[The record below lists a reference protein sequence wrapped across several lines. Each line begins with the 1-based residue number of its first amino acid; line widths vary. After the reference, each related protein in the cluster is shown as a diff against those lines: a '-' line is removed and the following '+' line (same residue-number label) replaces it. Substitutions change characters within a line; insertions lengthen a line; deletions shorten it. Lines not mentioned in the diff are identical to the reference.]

1 MNLDNLFISKLLETK
16 DLAMVRENR
25 IDEKFLYGESKSAYR
40 FICDSVL
47 KTGEVPTER
56 AFKSKFPKY
65 ELEKF
70 EGKVGTEEGLKY
82 WLEELRNRK
91 RQDSMADSIEKCS
104 DLILEGNVEEALSQ
118 ISKDITWIKTEVE
131 YTENVG
137 LSDNIEARKKRY
149 LEGKENKGVVGIPTG
164 FPLLDYLLKGFEK
177 ESLVTIIGR
186 TGVGKKIADYT
197 PIPMY
202 KGGFKK
208 NGDLEIG
215 DIILDRFGNPC
226 TVQETFKGKAQ
237 IWRITFNDDT
247 VIDCCKDHLWI
258 FNNSK
263 SYMRGGE
270 WKVDTIENIV
280 NKYKISLNSNALNI
294 YIPAPKPVNY
304 EPLKKQLTIDPYIL
318 GLMLGDGSFDTR
330 GKFTFTNTEK
340 DLLSKVSEY
349 FGDSHYYRI
358 TLSLKGGLDNPKIK
372 WFRDTY
378 GYITGDK
385 KFIPEE
391 YLYASI
397 EERKQLIRGL
407 VDTDGSVDEKGHTY
421 FSSRNMTLAKQFRQ
435 LVLSVGYRCTLKEY
449 KRESGID
456 IVCRV
461 RSDNDDLFRSEKH
474 KEKFSK
480 RLIPK
485 KSHNYDV
492 LKIKSVEVLK
502 DTVDMTCLTVDS
514 PDHSY
519 LCGDFVVTHNTWAEV
534 LFGANAVVEGYKV
547 LHFVTEMGVEA
558 MRDRYEM
565 AIYAMTVG
573 AMDYS
578 KFKSRTLDEK
588 AEARYFKFL
597 DEDLQDYDNFQLI
610 TGESPMQVA
619 GEIEKY
625 KPDIVFIDG
634 VYLMNDDRKSNTD
647 TEKVYHI
654 TADLKRIAKNYK
666 IPIVINSQADKSTS
680 TKTGPELENIS
691 YAQSIGRD
699 SDIVMAVYRTE
710 MMYTDKEMGL
720 KVLKNREGTT
730 GKLLISW
737 DFSDMQFKQI
747 YFEKDSGEV
756 VEDGNEEAIQ
766 EVNESEGLVEIE

>member
-25 IDEKFLYGESKSAYR
+25 IDEKFLYGETKSAYR
-40 FICDSVL
+40 FICESML
-47 KTGEVPTER
+47 KIGEVPTER
-56 AFKSKFPKY
+56 AFKSKFPNY

-104 DLILEGNVEEALSQ
+104 DLISEGNVEEALSQ

-137 LSDNIEARKKRY
+137 LADNIEARKKRY
-149 LEGKENKGVVGIPTG
+149 LEGKMNKGVVGIPTG

-177 ESLVTIIGR
+177 ESLVTIIGK
-186 TGVGKKIADYT
+186 TGVGKRLADYT
-197 PIPMY
+197 PIPLY
-202 KGGFKK
+202 NGGFKK
-208 NGDLEIG
+208 NGELEVG
-215 DIILDRFGNPC
+215 DIVIDRFGNPC
-226 TVQETFKGKAQ
+226 TVLETFKAKEQ
-237 IWRITFNDDT
+237 VWRIYFSDENKCIDLSKS
-247 VIDCCKDHLWI
+247 IDCCKDHLWFFTDNLEDVYNDI
-258 FNNSK
+258 
-263 SYMRGGE
+263 
-270 WKVDTIENIV
+270 WKVATTKTIKNL
-280 NKYKISLNSNALNI
+280 KKAGKTI
-294 YIPAPKPVNY
+294 YIPRPKH
-304 EPLKKQLTIDPYIL
+304 LID
-318 GLMLGDGSFDTR
+318 DGISYMY
-330 GKFTFTNTEK
+330 
-340 DLLSKVSEY
+340 L
-349 FGDSHYYRI
+349 
-358 TLSLKGGLDNPKIK
+358 
-372 WFRDTY
+372 
-378 GYITGDK
+378 
-385 KFIPEE
+385 EE
-391 YLYASI
+391 
-397 EERKQLIRGL
+397 IR
-407 VDTDGSVDEKGHTY
+407 
-421 FSSRNMTLAKQFRQ
+421 
-435 LVLSVGYRCTLKEY
+435 
-449 KRESGID
+449 
-456 IVCRV
+456 
-461 RSDNDDLFRSEKH
+461 
-474 KEKFSK
+474 
-480 RLIPK
+480 
-485 KSHNYDV
+485 V
-492 LKIKSVEVLK
+492 LK
-502 DTVDMTCLTVDS
+502 TYTDMTCISVDS

-610 TGESPMQVA
+610 TGESPMQIA

-699 SDIVMAVYRTE
+699 SDVVMAVYRTE

>member
-25 IDEKFLYGESKSAYR
+25 IDEKFLYGETKSAYR
-40 FICDSVL
+40 FICESML

-56 AFKSKFPKY
+56 AFKSKFPNY

-104 DLILEGNVEEALSQ
+104 DLISEGNVEEALSQ

-131 YTENVG
+131 FTENVG
-137 LSDNIEARKKRY
+137 LADNIEARKKRY
-149 LEGKENKGVVGIPTG
+149 LEGKMNKGVVGIPTG

-177 ESLVTIIGR
+177 ESLVTIIGK
-186 TGVGKKIADYT
+186 TGVGKRLADYT
-197 PIPMY
+197 PIPLY
-202 KGGFKK
+202 NGGFKK
-208 NGDLEIG
+208 NGELEVG
-215 DIILDRFGNPC
+215 DIVIDRFGNPC
-226 TVQETFKGKAQ
+226 TVLETFKAKEQ
-237 IWRITFNDDT
+237 VWRIYFSDENKCIDLSKS
-247 VIDCCKDHLWI
+247 IDCCKDHLWFFTDNLEDVYNDI
-258 FNNSK
+258 
-263 SYMRGGE
+263 
-270 WKVDTIENIV
+270 WKVATTKTIKNL
-280 NKYKISLNSNALNI
+280 KKAGKTI
-294 YIPAPKPVNY
+294 YIPRPKH
-304 EPLKKQLTIDPYIL
+304 LIDDEIPYMYL
-318 GLMLGDGSFDTR
+318 
-330 GKFTFTNTEK
+330 
-340 DLLSKVSEY
+340 
-349 FGDSHYYRI
+349 
-358 TLSLKGGLDNPKIK
+358 
-372 WFRDTY
+372 
-378 GYITGDK
+378 
-385 KFIPEE
+385 EE
-391 YLYASI
+391 
-397 EERKQLIRGL
+397 IR
-407 VDTDGSVDEKGHTY
+407 
-421 FSSRNMTLAKQFRQ
+421 
-435 LVLSVGYRCTLKEY
+435 
-449 KRESGID
+449 
-456 IVCRV
+456 
-461 RSDNDDLFRSEKH
+461 
-474 KEKFSK
+474 
-480 RLIPK
+480 
-485 KSHNYDV
+485 V
-492 LKIKSVEVLK
+492 LK
-502 DTVDMTCLTVDS
+502 TYTDMTCISVDS

-519 LCGDFVVTHNTWAEV
+519 LCGKDFIVTHNTWAEV
-534 LFGANAVVEGYKV
+534 LFGANAVIDGYKV

-565 AIYAMTVG
+565 AIYALTVG

-597 DEDLQDYDNFQLI
+597 EEDLQDYGNFQLI
-610 TGESPMQVA
+610 TGESPMQIA

-699 SDIVMAVYRTE
+699 SDVVMAVYRTE

>member
-25 IDEKFLYGESKSAYR
+25 IDEKFLYGETKSAYR
-40 FICDSVL
+40 FICESML

-56 AFKSKFPKY
+56 AFKSKFPNY
-65 ELEKF
+65 ELEKI

-104 DLILEGNVEEALSQ
+104 DLISEGNVEEALSQ

-131 YTENVG
+131 FTENVG
-137 LSDNIEARKKRY
+137 LADNIEARKKRY

-186 TGVGKKIADYT
+186 TGVGKRLADYT

-202 KGGFKK
+202 NGGFKK
-208 NGDLEIG
+208 NGELEVG
-215 DIILDRFGNPC
+215 DIVIDRFGNPC
-226 TVQETFKGKAQ
+226 TVLETFKSKEQ
-237 IWRITFNDDT
+237 VWRIYFSDENECIDLSKS
-247 VIDCCKDHLWI
+247 IDCCKDHLWFFADNLEDVYNDI
-258 FNNSK
+258 
-263 SYMRGGE
+263 
-270 WKVDTIENIV
+270 WKVATTKTIKNL
-280 NKYKISLNSNALNI
+280 KKAGKTI
-294 YIPAPKPVNY
+294 YIPRPKH
-304 EPLKKQLTIDPYIL
+304 LIDDEIPYMYL
-318 GLMLGDGSFDTR
+318 
-330 GKFTFTNTEK
+330 
-340 DLLSKVSEY
+340 
-349 FGDSHYYRI
+349 
-358 TLSLKGGLDNPKIK
+358 
-372 WFRDTY
+372 
-378 GYITGDK
+378 
-385 KFIPEE
+385 EE
-391 YLYASI
+391 
-397 EERKQLIRGL
+397 IR
-407 VDTDGSVDEKGHTY
+407 
-421 FSSRNMTLAKQFRQ
+421 
-435 LVLSVGYRCTLKEY
+435 
-449 KRESGID
+449 
-456 IVCRV
+456 
-461 RSDNDDLFRSEKH
+461 
-474 KEKFSK
+474 
-480 RLIPK
+480 
-485 KSHNYDV
+485 V
-492 LKIKSVEVLK
+492 LK
-502 DTVDMTCLTVDS
+502 TYTDMTCISVDS
-514 PDHSY
+514 TDHSY

-565 AIYAMTVG
+565 AIYALTVG
-573 AMDYS
+573 TMDYS
-578 KFKSRTLDEK
+578 KFKSRTLDPK
-588 AEARYFKFL
+588 TEARYFKFL
-597 DEDLQDYDNFQLI
+597 EEDLQDYDNFQLI
-610 TGESPMQVA
+610 TGESPMQIA

-766 EVNESEGLVEIE
+766 EVNESEGLVEIG

>member
-25 IDEKFLYGESKSAYR
+25 IDEKFLYGETKSAYR
-40 FICDSVL
+40 FICESML

-56 AFKSKFPKY
+56 AFKSKFPNY

-104 DLILEGNVEEALSQ
+104 DLISEGNVEEALSQ

-137 LSDNIEARKKRY
+137 LADNIEARKKRY

-186 TGVGKKIADYT
+186 TGVGKRLADYT
-197 PIPMY
+197 PIPLY
-202 KGGFKK
+202 KGDFKK
-208 NGDLEIG
+208 NGDLVVG
-215 DIILDRFGNPC
+215 DIVIDRFGNPC
-226 TVQETFKGKAQ
+226 TVLETFKAKEQ
-237 IWRITFNDDT
+237 VWRIYFSDENKCIDLSKS
-247 VIDCCKDHLWI
+247 IDCCKDHLWFFADNLEDVYNDI
-258 FNNSK
+258 
-263 SYMRGGE
+263 
-270 WKVDTIENIV
+270 WKVATTKTIKNL
-280 NKYKISLNSNALNI
+280 KKAGKTI
-294 YIPAPKPVNY
+294 YIPRPKH
-304 EPLKKQLTIDPYIL
+304 LIDDEIPYMYL
-318 GLMLGDGSFDTR
+318 
-330 GKFTFTNTEK
+330 
-340 DLLSKVSEY
+340 
-349 FGDSHYYRI
+349 
-358 TLSLKGGLDNPKIK
+358 
-372 WFRDTY
+372 
-378 GYITGDK
+378 
-385 KFIPEE
+385 EE
-391 YLYASI
+391 
-397 EERKQLIRGL
+397 IR
-407 VDTDGSVDEKGHTY
+407 
-421 FSSRNMTLAKQFRQ
+421 
-435 LVLSVGYRCTLKEY
+435 
-449 KRESGID
+449 
-456 IVCRV
+456 
-461 RSDNDDLFRSEKH
+461 
-474 KEKFSK
+474 
-480 RLIPK
+480 
-485 KSHNYDV
+485 V
-492 LKIKSVEVLK
+492 LKAY
-502 DTVDMTCLTVDS
+502 TDMTCISVDS

-519 LCGDFVVTHNTWAEV
+519 LCGKDFIVTHNTWAEV

-597 DEDLQDYDNFQLI
+597 EEDLQDYDNFQLI
-610 TGESPMQVA
+610 TGESPMQIA

>member
-25 IDEKFLYGESKSAYR
+25 IDEKFLYGETKSAYR
-40 FICDSVL
+40 FICESML

-56 AFKSKFPKY
+56 AFKSKFPNY

-104 DLILEGNVEEALSQ
+104 DLISEGNVEEALSQ

-177 ESLVTIIGR
+177 ESLVTIIGK
-186 TGVGKKIADYT
+186 TGVGKRLADYT

-202 KGGFKK
+202 NGGFKK
-208 NGDLEIG
+208 NGELVVG
-215 DIILDRFGNPC
+215 DIVIDRFGNPC
-226 TVQETFKGKAQ
+226 TVLETFKAKEQ
-237 IWRITFNDDT
+237 VWRIYFSDENKCIDLSKS
-247 VIDCCKDHLWI
+247 IDCCKDHLWFFSDNLEDVYNDI
-258 FNNSK
+258 
-263 SYMRGGE
+263 
-270 WKVDTIENIV
+270 WKVATTKTIKNL
-280 NKYKISLNSNALNI
+280 KKAGKTI
-294 YIPAPKPVNY
+294 YIPRPKH
-304 EPLKKQLTIDPYIL
+304 LIDDEIPYMYL
-318 GLMLGDGSFDTR
+318 
-330 GKFTFTNTEK
+330 
-340 DLLSKVSEY
+340 
-349 FGDSHYYRI
+349 
-358 TLSLKGGLDNPKIK
+358 
-372 WFRDTY
+372 
-378 GYITGDK
+378 
-385 KFIPEE
+385 EE
-391 YLYASI
+391 
-397 EERKQLIRGL
+397 IR
-407 VDTDGSVDEKGHTY
+407 
-421 FSSRNMTLAKQFRQ
+421 
-435 LVLSVGYRCTLKEY
+435 
-449 KRESGID
+449 
-456 IVCRV
+456 
-461 RSDNDDLFRSEKH
+461 
-474 KEKFSK
+474 
-480 RLIPK
+480 
-485 KSHNYDV
+485 V
-492 LKIKSVEVLK
+492 LK
-502 DTVDMTCLTVDS
+502 TYTDMTCISVDS

-519 LCGDFVVTHNTWAEV
+519 LCGDFIVTHNTWAEV
-534 LFGANAVVEGYKV
+534 LFGAYAVIEGYKV

-610 TGESPMQVA
+610 TGESPMQIA

-699 SDIVMAVYRTE
+699 SDVVMAVYRTE

>member
-25 IDEKFLYGESKSAYR
+25 IDEKFLYGETKSAYR
-40 FICDSVL
+40 FICESML

-56 AFKSKFPKY
+56 AFKSKFPNY

-104 DLILEGNVEEALSQ
+104 GLISEGNVEEALSQ

-137 LSDNIEARKKRY
+137 LADNIEARKKRY
-149 LEGKENKGVVGIPTG
+149 LEGKMNKGVVGIPTG

-177 ESLVTIIGR
+177 ESLVTIIGK
-186 TGVGKKIADYT
+186 TGVGKRLADYT
-197 PIPMY
+197 PIPLY
-202 KGGFKK
+202 NGGFKK
-208 NGDLEIG
+208 NGELVVG
-215 DIILDRFGNPC
+215 DIVIDRFGNPC
-226 TVQETFKGKAQ
+226 TVQETFKAKEQ
-237 IWRITFNDDT
+237 VWRISFSEGKT
-247 VIDCCKDHLWI
+247 IDCCKDHLW
-258 FNNSK
+258 FYTDNPDDVYNDV
-263 SYMRGGE
+263 
-270 WKVDTIENIV
+270 WKVATTQTIKNLKRAGKTIF
-280 NKYKISLNSNALNI
+280 I
-294 YIPAPKPVNY
+294 PKPKHLITD
-304 EPLKKQLTIDPYIL
+304 E
-318 GLMLGDGSFDTR
+318 
-330 GKFTFTNTEK
+330 
-340 DLLSKVSEY
+340 
-349 FGDSHYYRI
+349 RI
-358 TLSLKGGLDNPKIK
+358 CLYMEDIK
-372 WFRDTY
+372 
-378 GYITGDK
+378 
-385 KFIPEE
+385 
-391 YLYASI
+391 
-397 EERKQLIRGL
+397 
-407 VDTDGSVDEKGHTY
+407 
-421 FSSRNMTLAKQFRQ
+421 
-435 LVLSVGYRCTLKEY
+435 
-449 KRESGID
+449 
-456 IVCRV
+456 
-461 RSDNDDLFRSEKH
+461 
-474 KEKFSK
+474 
-480 RLIPK
+480 
-485 KSHNYDV
+485 V
-492 LKIKSVEVLK
+492 LKCY
-502 DTVDMTCLTVDS
+502 TDMTCISVDS

-534 LFGANAVVEGYKV
+534 LFGANAVIDGYKV

-565 AIYAMTVG
+565 AIYALTVG

-597 DEDLQDYDNFQLI
+597 EEDLQDYDNFQLI
-610 TGESPMQVA
+610 TGESPMQIA

-699 SDIVMAVYRTE
+699 SDVVMAVYRTE

>member
-25 IDEKFLYGESKSAYR
+25 IDEKFLYGETKSAYR
-40 FICDSVL
+40 FICESML

-56 AFKSKFPKY
+56 AFKSKFPNY

-70 EGKVGTEEGLKY
+70 NGKVGTEEGLKY

-104 DLILEGNVEEALSQ
+104 DLISEGNVEEALSQ

-131 YTENVG
+131 FTENVG
-137 LSDNIEARKKRY
+137 LADNIEARKKRY

-186 TGVGKKIADYT
+186 TGVGKRIADYT
-197 PIPMY
+197 PIPLY

-208 NGDLEIG
+208 NGELVVG
-215 DIILDRFGNPC
+215 DIVIDRFGNPC
-226 TVQETFKGKAQ
+226 TVQETFKAKEQ
-237 IWRITFNDDT
+237 VWRISFSEGKT
-247 VIDCCKDHLWI
+247 IDCCKDHLW
-258 FNNSK
+258 FYTDNAEDVYNDV
-263 SYMRGGE
+263 
-270 WKVDTIENIV
+270 WKVATTQTIKNLKKAGKTIF
-280 NKYKISLNSNALNI
+280 I
-294 YIPAPKPVNY
+294 PKPKH
-304 EPLKKQLTIDPYIL
+304 L
-318 GLMLGDGSFDTR
+318 
-330 GKFTFTNTEK
+330 
-340 DLLSKVSEY
+340 
-349 FGDSHYYRI
+349 
-358 TLSLKGGLDNPKIK
+358 
-372 WFRDTY
+372 
-378 GYITGDK
+378 ITGER
-385 KFIPEE
+385 IC
-391 YLYASI
+391 LYI
-397 EERKQLIRGL
+397 E
-407 VDTDGSVDEKGHTY
+407 
-421 FSSRNMTLAKQFRQ
+421 
-435 LVLSVGYRCTLKEY
+435 
-449 KRESGID
+449 D
-456 IVCRV
+456 I
-461 RSDNDDLFRSEKH
+461 K
-474 KEKFSK
+474 
-480 RLIPK
+480 
-485 KSHNYDV
+485 V
-492 LKIKSVEVLK
+492 LKCY
-502 DTVDMTCLTVDS
+502 TDMTCISVDS

-597 DEDLQDYDNFQLI
+597 EEDLQDYDNFQLI
-610 TGESPMQVA
+610 TGESPMQIA

>member
-16 DLAMVRENR
+16 DLAMVRENH
-25 IDEKFLYGESKSAYR
+25 IDEKFLYGETKSAYR
-40 FICDSVL
+40 FICESML

-56 AFKSKFPKY
+56 AFKSKFPNY

-104 DLILEGNVEEALSQ
+104 DLISEGNVEEALSQ

-137 LSDNIEARKKRY
+137 LADNIEARKKRY
-149 LEGKENKGVVGIPTG
+149 LEGKMNKGVVGIPTG

-177 ESLVTIIGR
+177 ESLVTIIGK
-186 TGVGKKIADYT
+186 TGVGKRLADYT
-197 PIPMY
+197 PIPLY
-202 KGGFKK
+202 NGGFKK
-208 NGDLEIG
+208 NGKLVVG
-215 DIILDRFGNPC
+215 DIVIDRFGNPC
-226 TVQETFKGKAQ
+226 TVQETFKAKEQ
-237 IWRITFNDDT
+237 VWRISFSEGKT
-247 VIDCCKDHLWI
+247 IDCCKDHLW
-258 FNNSK
+258 FYTDNPDDVYSDV
-263 SYMRGGE
+263 
-270 WKVDTIENIV
+270 WKVATTQTIKNLKRAGKTIF
-280 NKYKISLNSNALNI
+280 I
-294 YIPAPKPVNY
+294 PKPKHLITD
-304 EPLKKQLTIDPYIL
+304 E
-318 GLMLGDGSFDTR
+318 
-330 GKFTFTNTEK
+330 
-340 DLLSKVSEY
+340 
-349 FGDSHYYRI
+349 RI
-358 TLSLKGGLDNPKIK
+358 CLYMEDIK
-372 WFRDTY
+372 
-378 GYITGDK
+378 
-385 KFIPEE
+385 
-391 YLYASI
+391 
-397 EERKQLIRGL
+397 
-407 VDTDGSVDEKGHTY
+407 
-421 FSSRNMTLAKQFRQ
+421 
-435 LVLSVGYRCTLKEY
+435 
-449 KRESGID
+449 
-456 IVCRV
+456 
-461 RSDNDDLFRSEKH
+461 
-474 KEKFSK
+474 
-480 RLIPK
+480 
-485 KSHNYDV
+485 V
-492 LKIKSVEVLK
+492 LKCY
-502 DTVDMTCLTVDS
+502 TDMTCISVDS

-534 LFGANAVVEGYKV
+534 LFGANAVIDGYKV

-565 AIYAMTVG
+565 AIYALTVG

-597 DEDLQDYDNFQLI
+597 EEDLQDYDNFQLI
-610 TGESPMQVA
+610 TGESPMQIA

-699 SDIVMAVYRTE
+699 SDVVMAVYRTE

>member
-25 IDEKFLYGESKSAYR
+25 IDEKFLYGKTKSAYR
-40 FICDSVL
+40 FICESVL

-56 AFKSKFPKY
+56 AFKSKFPNY

-104 DLILEGNVEEALSQ
+104 DLISEGNVEEALSQ

-131 YTENVG
+131 FTENVG
-137 LSDNIEARKKRY
+137 LADNIEARKKRY

-186 TGVGKKIADYT
+186 TGIGKRLADYT
-197 PIPMY
+197 PIPLY

-208 NGDLEIG
+208 NGELVVG
-215 DIILDRFGNPC
+215 DIVIDRFGNPC
-226 TVQETFKGKAQ
+226 TVQETFKAKEQ
-237 IWRITFNDDT
+237 VWRISFSEGKT
-247 VIDCCKDHLWI
+247 IDCCKDHLW
-258 FNNSK
+258 FYTDNLDDVYNDV
-263 SYMRGGE
+263 
-270 WKVDTIENIV
+270 WKVATTQTIKNLKRAGKTIF
-280 NKYKISLNSNALNI
+280 I
-294 YIPAPKPVNY
+294 PKPKHLITD
-304 EPLKKQLTIDPYIL
+304 EIICLYIE
-318 GLMLGDGSFDTR
+318 D
-330 GKFTFTNTEK
+330 
-340 DLLSKVSEY
+340 
-349 FGDSHYYRI
+349 
-358 TLSLKGGLDNPKIK
+358 IK
-372 WFRDTY
+372 
-378 GYITGDK
+378 
-385 KFIPEE
+385 
-391 YLYASI
+391 
-397 EERKQLIRGL
+397 
-407 VDTDGSVDEKGHTY
+407 
-421 FSSRNMTLAKQFRQ
+421 
-435 LVLSVGYRCTLKEY
+435 
-449 KRESGID
+449 
-456 IVCRV
+456 
-461 RSDNDDLFRSEKH
+461 
-474 KEKFSK
+474 
-480 RLIPK
+480 
-485 KSHNYDV
+485 V
-492 LKIKSVEVLK
+492 LKCY
-502 DTVDMTCLTVDS
+502 TDMTCISVDS

-610 TGESPMQVA
+610 TGESPMQIA

>member
-25 IDEKFLYGESKSAYR
+25 IDEKFLYGETKSAYR
-40 FICDSVL
+40 FICESML

-56 AFKSKFPKY
+56 AFKSKFPNY

-104 DLILEGNVEEALSQ
+104 DLISEGNVEEALSQ

-137 LSDNIEARKKRY
+137 LADNIEARKKRY
-149 LEGKENKGVVGIPTG
+149 LEGKMNKGVVGIPTG

-177 ESLVTIIGR
+177 ESLVTIIGK
-186 TGVGKKIADYT
+186 TGTGK
-197 PIPMY
+197 
-202 KGGFKK
+202 
-208 NGDLEIG
+208 
-215 DIILDRFGNPC
+215 
-226 TVQETFKGKAQ
+226 
-237 IWRITFNDDT
+237 
-247 VIDCCKDHLWI
+247 
-258 FNNSK
+258 
-263 SYMRGGE
+263 
-270 WKVDTIENIV
+270 
-280 NKYKISLNSNALNI
+280 
-294 YIPAPKPVNY
+294 
-304 EPLKKQLTIDPYIL
+304 
-318 GLMLGDGSFDTR
+318 
-330 GKFTFTNTEK
+330 
-340 DLLSKVSEY
+340 
-349 FGDSHYYRI
+349 
-358 TLSLKGGLDNPKIK
+358 
-372 WFRDTY
+372 
-378 GYITGDK
+378 
-385 KFIPEE
+385 
-391 YLYASI
+391 
-397 EERKQLIRGL
+397 
-407 VDTDGSVDEKGHTY
+407 
-421 FSSRNMTLAKQFRQ
+421 
-435 LVLSVGYRCTLKEY
+435 
-449 KRESGID
+449 
-456 IVCRV
+456 
-461 RSDNDDLFRSEKH
+461 
-474 KEKFSK
+474 
-480 RLIPK
+480 
-485 KSHNYDV
+485 
-492 LKIKSVEVLK
+492 
-502 DTVDMTCLTVDS
+502 
-514 PDHSY
+514 
-519 LCGDFVVTHNTWAEV
+519 TWAEV
-534 LFGANAVVEGYKV
+534 LFGANAVINGYRV

-573 AMDYS
+573 AIDYS
-578 KFKSRTLDEK
+578 KFKSRTLEPK
-588 AEARYFKFL
+588 AEERYFKFL
-597 DEDLQDYDNFQLI
+597 EEDLQDYDNFQLI

-699 SDIVMAVYRTE
+699 SDIVVAVYRTE

>member
-25 IDEKFLYGESKSAYR
+25 IDEKFLYGETKSAYR
-40 FICDSVL
+40 FICESML

-56 AFKSKFPKY
+56 AFKSKFPNY

-104 DLILEGNVEEALSQ
+104 DLISEGNVEEALSQ

-137 LSDNIEARKKRY
+137 LADNIEARKKRY
-149 LEGKENKGVVGIPTG
+149 LEGKMNKGVVGIPTG

-177 ESLVTIIGR
+177 ESLVTIIGK
-186 TGVGKKIADYT
+186 TGVGKRLADYT
-197 PIPMY
+197 PIPLY
-202 KGGFKK
+202 NGGFKK
-208 NGDLEIG
+208 NGELEVG
-215 DIILDRFGNPC
+215 DIVIDRFGNPC
-226 TVQETFKGKAQ
+226 TVLETFKAKEQ
-237 IWRITFNDDT
+237 VWRIYFSDENKCIDLSKS
-247 VIDCCKDHLWI
+247 IDCCKDHLWFFTDNLEDVYNDI
-258 FNNSK
+258 
-263 SYMRGGE
+263 
-270 WKVDTIENIV
+270 WKVATTKTIKNL
-280 NKYKISLNSNALNI
+280 KKAGKTI
-294 YIPAPKPVNY
+294 YIPRPKH
-304 EPLKKQLTIDPYIL
+304 LIDDEIPYMYL
-318 GLMLGDGSFDTR
+318 EEVRVL
-330 GKFTFTNTEK
+330 NT
-340 DLLSKVSEY
+340 Y
-349 FGDSHYYRI
+349 
-358 TLSLKGGLDNPKIK
+358 T
-372 WFRDTY
+372 
-378 GYITGDK
+378 
-385 KFIPEE
+385 
-391 YLYASI
+391 
-397 EERKQLIRGL
+397 
-407 VDTDGSVDEKGHTY
+407 
-421 FSSRNMTLAKQFRQ
+421 
-435 LVLSVGYRCTLKEY
+435 
-449 KRESGID
+449 
-456 IVCRV
+456 
-461 RSDNDDLFRSEKH
+461 
-474 KEKFSK
+474 
-480 RLIPK
+480 
-485 KSHNYDV
+485 
-492 LKIKSVEVLK
+492 
-502 DTVDMTCLTVDS
+502 DMTCISVDS

-519 LCGDFVVTHNTWAEV
+519 LCGKDFIVTHNTWAEV

-565 AIYAMTVG
+565 AIYALTVG

-597 DEDLQDYDNFQLI
+597 EEDLQDYDNFQLI
-610 TGESPMQVA
+610 TGESPMQIA

-756 VEDGNEEAIQ
+756 VADGNEEAIQ